1 MRLERMQPLPGAGA
15 ARVDWRIPVLAGVAA
30 TAATVLGYTLSTA
43 PILLVG
49 LVAVSI
55 AAVAVLLSFDQP
67 RWALVVALFL
77 GWGYL
82 PDVASLYHG
91 NGMPLTGALLACL
104 IVPLTIRCGFR
115 LERVRLPATE
125 LALIGAFA
133 LTMIVSMALSTDP
146 SAGFQRL
153 VLFVKDVPFC
163 ILMLLLIDR
172 IEWLRRAG
180 WAAVIAFG
188 GLGAIAVL
196 QQVTH
201 TYSRSYL
208 GLAAVQNDQGGL
220 IRSAGPLSTDWFGWE
235 LVPVTILALYLAL
248 GARRRNIRIFAWS
261 LFAASLFGLIF
272 SFARASL
279 IAICV
284 AFVLAALLRRVQL
297 PTIALGIAVGVVA
310 MVLFLPATA
319 KNRLVQ
325 TVEPFTGGG
334 GNISMAQDVSV
345 RNRAGENLAAVH
357 MFFDYPILGVGP
369 GNYPVLYTTYSQ
381 TIALDTRNEGRHPH
395 NLYLEYLSE
404 TGVIGGTLIF
414 SLMGLAL
421 LGAWRA
427 RRVFEGRDRLLV
439 EGVFVALVGYYINGI
454 FLHPSG
460 YSRYLWLV
468 LGFGLVC
475 GRLAAKK
482 EASA

>member
-1 MRLERMQPLPGAGA
+1 MRLEGMQPLPGAGA
-15 ARVDWRIPVLAGVAA
+15 ARIEWRIPVLAGVAA
-30 TAATVLGYTLSTA
+30 TAATALGYTLSTA

-49 LVAVSI
+49 LVAISI
-55 AAVAVLLSFDQP
+55 AATIVLLSFDHP

-104 IVPLTIRCGFR
+104 IVPLAIRWGFR
-115 LERVRLPATE
+115 LERPRFPPTE
-125 LALIGAFA
+125 LALIGAFVLA
-133 LTMIVSMALSTDP
+133 MIVSTARSTDP
-146 SAGFQRL
+146 SAGVQRL
-153 VLFVKDVPFC
+153 VLLVKDVPFC

-172 IEWLRRAG
+172 IEWLRRAA

-188 GLGAIAVL
+188 GLGALAAF
-196 QQVTH
+196 QQLTH
-201 TYSRSYL
+201 TYSRSYF

-235 LVPVTILALYLAL
+235 LVPVTVLALYLAL
-248 GARRRNIRIFAWS
+248 GARTRNIRIFAWT
-261 LFAASLFGLIF
+261 LFAGSLLGLIF

-284 AFVLAALLRRVQL
+284 AFVLAALLRRVRL
-297 PTIALGIAVGVVA
+297 TTIALGVAVCAAA
-310 MVLFLPATA
+310 MVLFLPASA
-319 KNRLVQ
+319 KTRLVQ
-325 TVEPFTGGG
+325 TVEPFIGGG
-334 GNISMAQDVSV
+334 SISQAQDVSV

-369 GNYPVLYTTYSQ
+369 GNYPVLYTSYSQ

-404 TGVIGGTLIF
+404 TGIVGATLMF

-439 EGVFVALVGYYINGI
+439 EGIFVALVGYYINGV

-475 GRLAAKK
+475 GRLAAEK
-482 EASA
+482 EAAA